1 MIGVGTGKG
10 FLVYQP
16 LWIVE
21 FVQEK
26 AIWCTNRLESW
37 VLYRKRPSGVPTAL
51 NRGVCTGKA
60 VWCTNALNRGV
71 CTGKG
76 RLVYQLHW
84 IMDLVQ
90 EKAFWCTN
98 RLESWIWYRK
108 RPSGVPTAL
117 SRGVCTG
124 KGRLVYQRLESWI
137 LGSWDFSGVQNSL
150 IGKSGYD
157 WVCGHWDCW
166 SDWWK
171 CKVSLQWVLN
181 FFTLLEK
188 WLIAKILTNN

>member
-16 LWIVE
+16 PWVVG

-26 AIWCTNRLESW
+26 AFWCTNCIESW
-37 VLYRKRPSGVPTAL
+37 VWYRKRPSGVPTPWIV
-51 NRGVCTGKA
+51 GFVQGKA
-60 VWCTNALNRGV
+60 IWCTNALNRGV

-84 IMDLVQ
+84 IVGFVQ

-98 RLESWIWYRK
+98 ALNRGFWAVETFLEYKTLW
-108 RPSGVPTAL
+108 L
-117 SRGVCTG
+117 EN
-124 KGRLVYQRLESWI
+124 LV
-137 LGSWDFSGVQNSL
+137 
-150 IGKSGYD
+150 YD